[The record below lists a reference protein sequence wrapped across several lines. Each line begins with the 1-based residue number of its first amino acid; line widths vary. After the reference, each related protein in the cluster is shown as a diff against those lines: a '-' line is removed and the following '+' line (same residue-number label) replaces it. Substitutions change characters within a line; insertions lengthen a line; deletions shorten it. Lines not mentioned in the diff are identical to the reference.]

1 MPYASCTAAS
11 RRRIPWS
18 ALLAVMVACA
28 VVPPSRHA
36 LSAAASPELTATWRD
51 REIRIDGND
60 EEWRDLLRPVQ
71 GQKFSVAIANDNEAL
86 YFCLVSKDRVT
97 ATQIEQQGLML
108 WFPKAGDKK
117 RGAGVRFPVDRVRTP
132 MRPAGDR
139 DAGES
144 DVPPWQQAFEM
155 LGPES
160 KDARRVPFAESG
172 GVEGRVGVRGDLLV
186 YEIKVPLKTGAAGAY
201 ALALEPGGTA
211 RLEMRTPEWRGPVP
225 MQGGR
230 GSGGVMV
237 GVGAGNGGRGMAF
250 PGMDTT
256 LLRPLDV
263 AATLRLAVR

>member
-1 MPYASCTAAS
+1 MSYASWTAVS
-11 RRRIPWS
+11 RRRFQWS
-18 ALLAVMVACA
+18 ACLAVMALCA
-28 VVPPSRHA
+28 ATPLVIGASGAP
-36 LSAAASPELTATWRD
+36 ASPDLMATWRD
-51 REIRIDGND
+51 RELRIDGND
-60 EEWRDLLRPVQ
+60 EDWRDLLRPVQ
-71 GQKFSVAIANDNEAL
+71 GQKFSVAVVNDNEAL

-108 WFPKAGDKK
+108 WFPKSGDKK

-139 DAGES
+139 DAGDD

-155 LGPES
+155 LGPEP
-160 KDARRVPFAESG
+160 KDARRVSFEQSG
-172 GVEGRVGVRGDLLV
+172 GAAGRVGVRGDLLV
-186 YEIKVPLKTGAAGAY
+186 YEIRVPLKTAAAGPY
-201 ALALEPGGTA
+201 ALALEPGGTV
-211 RLEMRTPEWRGPVP
+211 RLEIRTPEWRGPVP

-237 GVGAGNGGRGMAF
+237 GVGAGNGGRGMVF

-263 AATLRLAVR
+263 ATTLRLAVR